1 MSIQQK
7 IWTVSE
13 FNNAV
18 KQILENS
25 FSDLIWVQG
34 EIIGFDKQ
42 KNRKHIY
49 FQLQEKDPVQEQVMS
64 EISVI
69 IFEGDKPKL
78 REKLLAANV
87 GAAFRDGAEVR
98 VLCKVNVYSPRGQ
111 YGLIIKDIDTE
122 FSLGKLAQAKEEI
135 IKYLKDKELLDRNK
149 KVPLALVPLSIGLI
163 TQVDTEGYND
173 FISKLQESNYS
184 FQVSFYASIMQGQK
198 VEQEVSAGLDYF
210 NKQKRVDI
218 IVITRGGGAKTDL
231 SWFDNK
237 KIAEKIAFSE
247 IPVLTGIG
255 HKTDYSITDMVAFS
269 SQQTP
274 SSAAVFLVDR
284 VKDFLENINQVADD
298 IVYSSENY
306 LRFILEKLT
315 ETKTYLARES
325 LLFLQVHKNRIQ
337 TIQENIVSNCKHFF
351 KQAIEVINN
360 YKSSIYFLD
369 PIKTLQRGFSITKM
383 NGKTIKSIKMVKK
396 GQDISTTVSDG
407 EIKSNIIN
415 INYKN

>member
-237 KIAEKIAFSE
+237 KIAEKIAFSK

-274 SSAAVFLVDR
+274 SSAAVFLTDR

-298 IVYSSENY
+298 IIYSSENY

-351 KQAIEVINN
+351 KQAIEIINN

-369 PIKTLQRGFSITKM
+369 PVKALQRGFSITKIK
-383 NGKTIKSIKMVKK
+383 GKTIKSIKMIKK

>member
-237 KIAEKIAFSE
+237 KIAEKIAFSK

-274 SSAAVFLVDR
+274 SSAAVFLTDR

-298 IVYSSENY
+298 IIYSSENY

-351 KQAIEVINN
+351 KQAIEIINN

-369 PIKTLQRGFSITKM
+369 PVKTLQRGFSITKIK
-383 NGKTIKSIKMVKK
+383 GKTIKSIKMIKK

>member
-351 KQAIEVINN
+351 KQAIEIINN

>member
-1 MSIQQK
+1 MSIEQK

-13 FNNAV
+13 FNNTV

-184 FQVSFYASIMQGQK
+184 FQVSFYASFMQGQK
-198 VEQEVSAGLDYF
+198 VEQQICSGLDYF
-210 NKQKRVDI
+210 NNQKKVDI

-351 KQAIEVINN
+351 KQAIEIINN